1 MSTRDSGLGPR
12 DAKERTTRAP
22 SPEPRAPSRLPRQ
35 VKLFGWVSLLND
47 FASEMIYPLLPA
59 FVTGVLGGGAGV
71 LGALDGAA
79 EFAAAVVKLG
89 AGRLADRA
97 GWRGPLIVL
106 GYFTAVVVRPVIA
119 VTGAAWQV
127 IGLRVVDR
135 LGKGLRTPPRDALI
149 ADGTPTE
156 LRGRAFGLQRGMDHA
171 GAVLGPILAWWLLAS
186 GSANVRAVIG
196 ASIVPGVLV
205 LVLAV
210 WAVKGGEG
218 RGRAVEVGAG
228 GSALDATSTVLH
240 RPSPSSSNS
249 VLFAISLFY
258 LLRMPD
264 TLIIL
269 RSQQLGVPVAVVPLL
284 WAAVHVVRSSSSFV
298 GGSASDRLGPRQ
310 TMWLGWLVYAILAVG
325 MARAGTAAAA
335 WGWFLAFG
343 LVAGLTESPERA
355 LVARLAGAHQ
365 GSGFGTYH
373 GVTGFMALV
382 GGVTLGAVFQ
392 RYGAGT
398 AFLASAA
405 GGLLLVAVWPLF
417 GRAAGGSDG

>member
-1 MSTRDSGLGPR
+1 MGARDSGFGASDWNGGKLR
-12 DAKERTTRAP
+12 VP

-59 FVTGVLGGGAGV
+59 FVTGVLGAGPQT

-79 EFAAAVVKLG
+79 EFAAAGVKLVS
-89 AGRLADRA
+89 GRLADRVPL
-97 GWRGPLIVL
+97 RGPLIVL
-106 GYFTAVVVRPVIA
+106 GYFIAVVVRPVIA

-149 ADGTPTE
+149 ADVTPAE
-156 LRGRAFGLQRGMDHA
+156 LRGHAFGLQRGMDHA

-186 GSANVRAVIG
+186 GRANVRAVIG
-196 ASIVPGVLV
+196 ASIVPGVVV

-210 WAVKGGEG
+210 WAVTGGNG
-218 RGRAVEVGAG
+218 RYKAVVA
-228 GSALDATSTVLH
+228 SQPLPTTTAQNRPLPPALV
-240 RPSPSSSNS
+240 
-249 VLFAISLFY
+249 AIALFY

-269 RSQQLGVPVAVVPLL
+269 RSQQLGVPVAIVPLL

-298 GGSASDRLGPRQ
+298 GGAATDRLGPAR
-310 TMWLGWLVYAILAVG
+310 TMWAGWLVYAALALG
-325 MARAGTAAAA
+325 MARAGTALAA
-335 WGWFLAFG
+335 WGLFLALG

-355 LVARLAGAHQ
+355 LVARLAGTHQ
-365 GSGFGTYH
+365 GSGFGRYY
-373 GVTGFMALV
+373 GITGFAALV
-382 GGVTLGAVFQ
+382 GGVALGVLFQ
-392 RYGAGT
+392 RYGASL
-398 AFLASAA
+398 AFVASAA
-405 GGLLLVAVWPLF
+405 AGAALVVAWPLVW
-417 GRAAGGSDG
+417 RRVSLVP

>member
-1 MSTRDSGLGPR
+1 MNSRGSGLGAG
-12 DAKERTTRAP
+12 DSTERTTRAS
-22 SPEPRAPSRLPRQ
+22 SPEPRAPNRLPRQ
-35 VKLFGWVSLLND
+35 VKVFGWVSLLND
-47 FASEMIYPLLPA
+47 FASDMIYPLLPA
-59 FVTGVLGGGAGV
+59 FVTGVLGGGAGA

-97 GWRGPLIVL
+97 TLRGPMIVL
-106 GYFTAVVVRPVIA
+106 GYFIAVVVRPVIA

-149 ADGTPTE
+149 ADLTPAE

-186 GSANVRAVIG
+186 GSAGLRTVIG
-196 ASIVPGVLV
+196 ASAVPGVVV
-205 LVLAV
+205 LVLAY
-210 WAVKGGEG
+210 WAVEGG
-218 RGRAVEVGAG
+218 RGRQRAVE
-228 GSALDATSTVLH
+228 LLPDATPLPPSTVIY
-240 RPSPSSSNS
+240 RPLPPPA
-249 VLFAISLFY
+249 LLAISFFY

-284 WAAVHVVRSSSSFV
+284 WAAVHVVRSASSFA
-298 GGSASDRLGPRQ
+298 GGAASDRLGPRQ
-310 TMWLGWLVYAILAVG
+310 TMWLGWLVYATLAVG
-325 MARAGTAAAA
+325 MARAGSAAAA
-335 WGWFLAFG
+335 WGWFLGLG

-365 GSGFGTYH
+365 GSGFGLYH
-373 GVTGFMALV
+373 GVTGFTALV
-382 GGVTLGAVFQ
+382 GGVALGAVFQ
-392 RYGAGT
+392 RFGAGA

-405 GGLLLVAVWPLF
+405 GGLGLVLGWPVLARAGVWRWR
-417 GRAAGGSDG
+417 GVR

>member
-1 MSTRDSGLGPR
+1 VTV
-12 DAKERTTRAP
+12 
-22 SPEPRAPSRLPRQ
+22 RLPRQ
-35 VKLFGWVSLLND
+35 VKLLGAVSLLND

-59 FVTGVLGGGAGV
+59 FITGVLGAGPQA

-79 EFAAAVVKLG
+79 EFAAAFVKLG
-89 AGRLADRA
+89 AGRLADRVPR
-97 GWRGPLIVL
+97 RGPMIVL
-106 GYFTAVVVRPVIA
+106 GYFIAVVVRPIIA

-149 ADGTPTE
+149 ADVTPAE

-171 GAVLGPILAWWLLAS
+171 GAVLGPVLAWWLLAS
-186 GSANVRAVIG
+186 GSANLRSVIA

-210 WAVKGGEG
+210 WAVRDDAGSGRLGEVKEVRGG
-218 RGRAVEVGAG
+218 RNGAE
-228 GSALDATSTVLH
+228 
-240 RPSPSSSNS
+240 RPSPTSPNLPQPGR
-249 VLFAISLFY
+249 VAPLFAISFFY

-269 RSQQLGVPVAVVPLL
+269 RSQELGVPVAVVPLL
-284 WAAVHVVRSSSSFV
+284 WAAVHVVRSSSSFL
-298 GGSASDRLGPRQ
+298 GGAATDRLGPAR
-310 TMWLGWLVYAILAVG
+310 TMWAGWLVYALLAVG

-335 WGWFLAFG
+335 WGLFLAFG

-355 LVARLAGAHQ
+355 LVARLAGHRQ
-365 GSGFGTYH
+365 GSGFGVYH
-373 GVTGFMALV
+373 GVTGFAALV
-382 GGVTLGAVFQ
+382 GGVALGAVFQ
-392 RYGAGT
+392 VYGAAP

-405 GGLLLVAVWPLF
+405 GGVALVLIWPTLARS
-417 GRAAGGSDG
+417 GWRE